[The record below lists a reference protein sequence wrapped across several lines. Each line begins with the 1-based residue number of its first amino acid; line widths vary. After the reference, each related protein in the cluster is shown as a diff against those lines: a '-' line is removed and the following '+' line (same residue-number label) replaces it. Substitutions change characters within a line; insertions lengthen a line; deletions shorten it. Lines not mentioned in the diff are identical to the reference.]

1 MKNKGIK
8 QFYSLV
14 IVFAMLFTM
23 MMPIGVLYAATPAT
37 SIAVNSAENSVVVG
51 STLTMSAV
59 VQPGTADQSVT
70 WSVGSLGGG
79 ASINATGV
87 LTGTGVGTVIVIA
100 TAKDGSG
107 VTGNK
112 TITVTAAPVLVSS
125 ITVTGA
131 GGASS
136 VVQLGTLQMSA
147 AVLPANA
154 ADKAVNWSVVPGT
167 GSATINATGLL
178 TGVGVGTVIVIA
190 TAHDGSGIAGTKTI
204 TVTAP
209 VLVMGITVT
218 GAGNA
223 STVLVNSTLAMSA
236 AILPTNA
243 TKQSVTWSVASL
255 GGGASINATGVLTGT
270 GVGDVLVKALATDGS
285 GSTGTLLITVT
296 NPIAVTGITVTGA
309 GNVSTVVNGSTLAM
323 AATVLPANATNQS
336 VTWSVAT
343 LAGGTA
349 TIVPTTGVLT
359 GTGVGTVT
367 VTATSVSTGS
377 VKGTKVITVTAAP
390 IAVTG
395 ITVTGAGNVST
406 VVNGSTLTMT
416 AAVLPANATDPSVT
430 WSVATLAGG
439 TATIIPATGVLTGT
453 GVGTVTVTATANDGS
468 LITGTKTITVT
479 AGTSIAVTGITVTSA
494 GNASYVVS
502 GSTLAM
508 SAAVLPLNATDPSVT
523 WSVAPL
529 AGGTATI
536 DATTGVLT
544 GTGVGTVRV
553 TATSVST
560 GSVTGTKVITVVVNV
575 PFTITAP
582 VSPTITTI
590 CTPSPMTIIDYGTG
604 TGPFTWNWT
613 DITLQDTTSPTAP
626 ISIPYSHTPGTGNNM
641 TITPNKILDY
651 GKTYTLTIPAGAVK
665 DSFLNLNEAFTFHP
679 TILPPVGIKTVDL
692 VADVK
697 GVPVNKVITL
707 TTDVLCTLDP
717 AHPITLTG
725 NSDCEITVY
734 QNENDII
741 VVPSKMLSGGTTY
754 TLTVPAGA
762 LVTSSQVSALSFSLL
777 GDIAGQTYGS
787 SNIKFTTDYNLND
800 LINNSYNPITINTLM
815 ATYSPRGLDVH
826 VPKRYLTKFD
836 IAYSTNS
843 TNPLTNVDITAEAE
857 VAKINVQFGTGG
869 PIYQAVKV
877 TTGWNTGYEGSLTTL
892 DDKGQAIGQD
902 IIFEAFDKY
911 GRSLEKKRYIKL
923 NVKGNKLDLS
933 STKALTVPKTF
944 AELILNSGKFLTD
957 ILKQYTLDELT
968 LSVASES

>member
-23 MMPIGVLYAATPAT
+23 IMPIGVLYAATPVASITVT
-37 SIAVNSAENSVVVG
+37 SAQDSVVVG
-51 STLTMSAV
+51 STLTMNAAV
-59 VQPGTADQSVT
+59 LPATADQSVT

-87 LTGTGVGTVIVIA
+87 LTGTGVGQVIVIA
-100 TAKDGSG
+100 TAKDGSTI
-107 VTGNK
+107 TGNK
-112 TITVTAAPVLVSS
+112 TITVTAAPVLVTS
-125 ITVTGA
+125 ITVTGL

-136 VVQLGTLQMSA
+136 VVQAGTLQMSA

-154 ADKAVNWSVVPGT
+154 ADKAVNWSVLPGT

-178 TGVGVGTVIVIA
+178 TGGNAGTVIVIA
-190 TAHDGSGIAGTKTI
+190 TAHDGSGIAGPKTI

-209 VLVMGITVT
+209 VAVMGITVT

-223 STVLVNSTLAMSA
+223 STVLVNGTLAMSA

-255 GGGASINATGVLTGT
+255 GGTATINSTGVLTGT
-270 GVGDVLVKALATDGS
+270 VVGNVLVKATATDGS
-285 GSTGTLLITVT
+285 GTAGTLQITVT

-309 GNVSTVVNGSTLAM
+309 GDVSTVVNGSTLAM
-323 AATVLPANATNQS
+323 TAVVQPPNATNQS

-349 TIVPTTGVLT
+349 TIV
-359 GTGVGTVT
+359 
-367 VTATSVSTGS
+367 
-377 VKGTKVITVTAAP
+377 
-390 IAVTG
+390 
-395 ITVTGAGNVST
+395 
-406 VVNGSTLTMT
+406 
-416 AAVLPANATDPSVT
+416 
-430 WSVATLAGG
+430 
-439 TATIIPATGVLTGT
+439 PATGVLTGT

-508 SAAVLPLNATDPSVT
+508 SATVLPLNATDPSVI

-560 GSVTGTKVITVVVNV
+560 GSVTGTKVITVIVNV
-575 PFTITAP
+575 PFTITPPILPSTTTIGAP
-582 VSPTITTI
+582 V
-590 CTPSPMTIIDYGTG
+590 PMTITSYGTG

-613 DITLQDTTSPTAP
+613 EITLQDTTNSTAP
-626 ISIPYSHTPGTGNNM
+626 ISIPYSHTLGTGNNNM
-641 TITPNKILDY
+641 TITPNKIFDY

-665 DSFLNLNEAFTFHP
+665 DSFLNLNEAFTFEP
-679 TILPPVGIKTVDL
+679 KILPPVGIKTVDL

-717 AHPITLTG
+717 AHPIRLTG

-754 TLTVPAGA
+754 KLTIPAGA
-762 LVTSSQVSALSFSLL
+762 LVTSSQIQTLSSSLL
-777 GDIAGQTYGS
+777 GDPPGQTYPEATIS
-787 SNIKFTTDYNLND
+787 FTTDYNLDD
-800 LINNSYNPITINTLM
+800 LINNLYNPITINTLM
-815 ATYSPRGLDVH
+815 ATYSPRKLDVH

-836 IAYSTNS
+836 IAYSTIS

-857 VAKINVQFGTGG
+857 VAKINVQFGTAG

-933 STKALTVPKTF
+933 STKALTVSKTF
-944 AELILNSGKFLTD
+944 ADLILNSGKSLTD